1 MELEEALKTERDRL
15 DAILG
20 HIGDAVMVTDAES
33 SIQFVNPAWERLNN
47 YTITEALGK
56 NPDFIQ
62 SDKHDAAFYSEI
74 QETIS
79 QGVAWQGEITNR
91 RKDGSL
97 YEAALTIT
105 PVLSPTGSVI
115 NYVSVYHDISALK
128 EIDRLKS
135 RFVSDVSHELRTPL
149 TNIRLYLDLIA
160 RVKDRGKTERYLKTL
175 SRESDRLANLIDDLL
190 SLSRIDVGT
199 TQLHRRPMNVNGL
212 LRSLAEDRRSLAAKQ
227 GLQLEIK
234 IATDLPDIRGDE
246 RLLSQ
251 VFTNLLTNAMNYTQ
265 KGGKIILRTRPE
277 TDAAGEWVV
286 VEIEDTGLGIPL
298 EEQSDIFTR
307 FFRGAASKS
316 TGAPGTGLG
325 LAICNEITHRHDG
338 RIAVA
343 SEGKPGKGSCF
354 SVWLPIDN
362 EEIQD

>member
-1 MELEEALKTERDRL
+1 
-15 DAILG
+15 
-20 HIGDAVMVTDAES
+20 MVTDAEA

-47 YTITEALGK
+47 YSFKEALGK
-56 NPDFIQ
+56 NPDIIQ
-62 SDKHDAAFYSEI
+62 SDQHNDAFYSEM

-79 QGVAWQGEITNR
+79 QGTTWQGEITNR
-91 RKDGSL
+91 RKDGST

-105 PVLSPTGSVI
+105 PVLGPTETVI

-199 TQLHRRPMNVNGL
+199 TQIYRRPMNVNDM

-227 GLQLEIK
+227 GLQLEI
-234 IATDLPDIRGDE
+234 ITASDLPEIQGDE

-265 KGGKIILRTRPE
+265 EGGEITLRTRSE
-277 TDAAGEWVV
+277 SDASIDWII
-286 VEIEDTGLGIPL
+286 VEVEDSGLGIPL
-298 EEQSDIFTR
+298 DEQSEIFTR
-307 FFRGAASKS
+307 FFRGSASKS

-325 LAICNEITHRHDG
+325 LAICDEIVHRHDG
-338 RIAVA
+338 HITVS

-354 SVWLPIDN
+354 SVWLPIDL
-362 EEIQD
+362 ETSQD